1 MPSIITAN
9 ILRSGEVVYLARDA
23 TWTRDIAGA
32 VVAADK
38 LALAALE
45 GTANRAVTNR
55 EVTAVYA
62 MDVVLRAGAPQPVS
76 VREMIRAAH
85 RPTV

>member
-9 ILRSGEVVYLARDA
+9 MLRSGEVVYLTTDA
-23 TWTRDIAGA
+23 TWTPDITHAA
-32 VVAADK
+32 VAENK
-38 LALAALE
+38 LTLQAFE
-45 GTANRAVTNR
+45 GTAQRAVINR

-62 MDVVLRAGAPQPVS
+62 MDVVLRAGVPQPIS

>member
-9 ILRSGEVVYLARDA
+9 VLRSGEVVYLAADMS
-23 TWTRDIAGA
+23 WTRDISGAAVAVDKPELAAFEATANHA
-32 VVAADK
+32 VV
-38 LALAALE
+38 
-45 GTANRAVTNR
+45 NR

-62 MDVVLRAGAPQPVS
+62 MDVVLRNGTPQPIS

>member
-9 ILRSGEVVYLARDA
+9 ILRSGEVVYLAADA
-23 TWTRDIAGA
+23 SWTRNISSAAVADTKSALLSYESIAHQA
-32 VVAADK
+32 VIS
-38 LALAALE
+38 
-45 GTANRAVTNR
+45 R
-55 EVTAVYA
+55 EVIAVYA
-62 MDVVLRAGAPQPVS
+62 MDVVLRQGAPQPIS

>member
-9 ILRSGEVVYLARDA
+9 VLRSGEVVYLAEGA
-23 TWTRDIAGA
+23 QWTRDIDKAA
-32 VVAADK
+32 VANDK
-38 LALAALE
+38 PALTAFEA
-45 GTANRAVTNR
+45 TANTAILNR

-62 MDVVLRAGAPQPVS
+62 MDVVLRNGAPQPIS